1 MFSHLWKQ
9 PNKLQMSE
17 CSFKV
22 FIFPTSLGNRCF
34 SADNV
39 TLVTG
44 KMRQM
49 CSETVDS
56 ASLACVTTGMPAI
69 ETYKD
74 KTTGAEQQQQQS
86 RAVAPVFEGQKHK
99 GHWRLLCV
107 RNCRPTGGHGDLSLR
122 EKEHFGLSLRVE
134 VGGVCGGGVGMSLC
148 TWRVLI
154 LSWFSWHAHTQKWV
168 WLTLCWS
175 SHAFWCNDAPDEWTQ
190 PGTFQFMDVCLF
202 LCVCVF
208 SGELLKGKCLLFAY
222 ISRSSWC
229 H

>member
-134 VGGVCGGGVGMSLC
+134 VGGVCVCGGGVSACLC
-148 TWRVLI
+148 AHEE
-154 LSWFSWHAHTQKWV
+154 SWFYPGFLGMHTHRNESGWHFAGAV
-168 WLTLCWS
+168 MRS
-175 SHAFWCNDAPDEWTQ
+175 DAMMLRMSGRSLAPFSLW
-190 PGTFQFMDVCLF
+190 MYVCFCVSVCF
-202 LCVCVF
+202 LVNC
-208 SGELLKGKCLLFAY
+208 
-222 ISRSSWC
+222 
-229 H
+229 